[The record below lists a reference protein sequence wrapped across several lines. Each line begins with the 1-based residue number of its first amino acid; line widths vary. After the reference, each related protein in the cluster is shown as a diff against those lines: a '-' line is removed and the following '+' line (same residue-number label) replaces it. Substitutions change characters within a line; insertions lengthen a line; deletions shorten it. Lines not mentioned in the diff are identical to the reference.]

1 MIYTLLGVY
10 CDAYSS
16 FLIKPEWGISMNK
29 TQTPLFQQFP
39 LNGRATISTGQV
51 PTPYH
56 IYDGYGAFIAGTADL
71 AAVQRLLQP
80 EAVTPMQTVEGRAL
94 MGIWLCDFTEA
105 SLGPHHELQFSLFV
119 SRKPVAPV
127 AAHRVSL
134 LAAMLT
140 HPDLQMLCHGLW
152 NNTPPVVA
160 YNRELLSLNAR
171 LSTSTI
177 SRDRQQL
184 RAEVNDSA
192 SSAPL
197 LTATLHKPHQPA
209 WGASF
214 ALAGQLGWGRAM
226 QINRQLWVQMA
237 IVNPVGVVLPRNATA
252 QAMTKNAANNVRYF
266 DPARDSLTISASP
279 YCDLGFQPHV
289 VQHMDGFKFVYLNP
303 N

>member
-1 MIYTLLGVY
+1 M
-10 CDAYSS
+10 SRQHS
-16 FLIKPEWGISMNK
+16 
-29 TQTPLFQQFP
+29 LFQQFP
-39 LNGRATISTGQV
+39 LHGKAILATGQV

-71 AAVQRLLQP
+71 VAVQRLLQP
-80 EAVTPMQTVEGRAL
+80 ETVTPMQSVEGRAL

-127 AAHRVSL
+127 VAHRVSL

-140 HPDLQMLCHGLW
+140 KPDLQMLCHGLW
-152 NNTPPVVA
+152 NNTLPVVA

-184 RAEVNDSA
+184 RAEVGDNASA
-192 SSAPL
+192 ALL
-197 LTATLHKPHQPA
+197 LTATLHKPNQPA
-209 WGASF
+209 LGASF

-226 QINRQLWVQMA
+226 QINRQPWVTMA

-266 DPARDSLTISASP
+266 DPARDSLTISAAP
-279 YCDLGFQPHV
+279 YRDLDFQPHV
-289 VQHMDGFKFVYLNP
+289 VQHMSGFKFVYLNP
-303 N
+303 A